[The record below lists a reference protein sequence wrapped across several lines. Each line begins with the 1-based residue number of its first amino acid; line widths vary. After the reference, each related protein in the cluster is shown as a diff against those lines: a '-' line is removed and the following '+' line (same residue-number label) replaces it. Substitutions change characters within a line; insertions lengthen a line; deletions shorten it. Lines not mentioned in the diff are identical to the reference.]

1 MRLQKRENSKWGP
14 RWRGCRPGS
23 GGGWDLAVQPEGRS
37 WPGCR
42 VRVPAWGKR
51 EVVSF
56 RIWPLKEKERLLKE
70 VSADMDVHRC
80 KVEKC
85 GVCVCVCVQVSS
97 SIFKNSMCVLE
108 RFFFCC
114 NLFFESLF
122 HSISWGHF
130 HYFSKLG
137 FLSKG
142 FPFPSR
148 VSCFNSHLGAAA
160 SDFVCTSCIAFQ
172 GSTWLA
178 VLGP

>member
-85 GVCVCVCVQVSS
+85 VGCVCVCVQVSS

-108 RFFFCC
+108 RFFFFAVIYSSSPSFIQSHGAIFTIFP
-114 NLFFESLF
+114 NWVFFLRAF
-122 HSISWGHF
+122 F
-130 HYFSKLG
+130 
-137 FLSKG
+137 
-142 FPFPSR
+142 FP
-148 VSCFNSHLGAAA
+148 AE
-160 SDFVCTSCIAFQ
+160 
-172 GSTWLA
+172 
-178 VLGP
+178 